1 MENNS
6 ISGTEEINDVSH
18 LELYSAELRDNAS
31 RVNRATLLRKEKAEK
46 IIEQVSQAV
55 IFSTRIHDDIL
66 QVGAANVIWR
76 NKHNTILSM
85 CEVLGSNIDQ
95 QRECLK
101 IIQKEGVLDPA
112 DLTRI
117 DEYLTSIEN
126 SLKDALSC
134 LKNILEMKNKILL
147 LDKILELKKRYQLS
161 SLKTLQ
167 KLARAIF
174 ADSENAEKGSLINYS
189 RWTEF
194 ADSIDKIG
202 VALEEKN
209 IELLE
214 TFYGTIKKARVQT
227 IDVINNSS
235 SQYEFTEQV
244 NCFVDKFYN
253 ESVSIKEVIDKK
265 HVLFEQNLQNS
276 TVLTV
281 IISFEF
287 KKYLELE
294 KILNSISLS
303 GDTQG
308 VYADFMILN
317 EIASDDVKYLTELN
331 LDMTEISHITNE
343 NETKIVEITEDEIIL
358 FNTIKKLVA
367 QMMEHTE
374 IPISGAQSNLE
385 RTTKTM
391 YLYNKLLKE
400 NNIELT
406 RGKQNM
412 SEGNKVKKIMVID
425 DGAAIRQVVSHVL
438 KSEGYEIIEGVDGE
452 EALSKLDGTI
462 KIDLFICD
470 VNMPNV
476 DGIEF
481 LEKIKTD
488 EKYRSYKFTPIVML
502 TTEAGES
509 MKEKGKMLGA
519 HAWIVKPF
527 QPDQLLAK
535 IKPLLG

>member
-1 MENNS
+1 
-6 ISGTEEINDVSH
+6 
-18 LELYSAELRDNAS
+18 
-31 RVNRATLLRKEKAEK
+31 
-46 IIEQVSQAV
+46 
-55 IFSTRIHDDIL
+55 
-66 QVGAANVIWR
+66 
-76 NKHNTILSM
+76 
-85 CEVLGSNIDQ
+85 
-95 QRECLK
+95 
-101 IIQKEGVLDPA
+101 
-112 DLTRI
+112 
-117 DEYLTSIEN
+117 
-126 SLKDALSC
+126 
-134 LKNILEMKNKILL
+134 
-147 LDKILELKKRYQLS
+147 
-161 SLKTLQ
+161 
-167 KLARAIF
+167 
-174 ADSENAEKGSLINYS
+174 
-189 RWTEF
+189 
-194 ADSIDKIG
+194 
-202 VALEEKN
+202 
-209 IELLE
+209 
-214 TFYGTIKKARVQT
+214 
-227 IDVINNSS
+227 
-235 SQYEFTEQV
+235 
-244 NCFVDKFYN
+244 
-253 ESVSIKEVIDKK
+253 
-265 HVLFEQNLQNS
+265 
-276 TVLTV
+276 
-281 IISFEF
+281 
-287 KKYLELE
+287 
-294 KILNSISLS
+294 
-303 GDTQG
+303 
-308 VYADFMILN
+308 
-317 EIASDDVKYLTELN
+317 
-331 LDMTEISHITNE
+331 
-343 NETKIVEITEDEIIL
+343 
-358 FNTIKKLVA
+358 
-367 QMMEHTE
+367 MMEHTE